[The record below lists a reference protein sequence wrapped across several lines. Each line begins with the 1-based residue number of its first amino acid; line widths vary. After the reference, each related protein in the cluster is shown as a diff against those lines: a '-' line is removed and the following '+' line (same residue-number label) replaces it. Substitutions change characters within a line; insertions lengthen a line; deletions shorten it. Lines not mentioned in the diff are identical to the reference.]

1 MSCFT
6 STHCYT
12 NLLRST
18 AAPTNEA
25 NSGCGANHDA
35 IRPHRRRAAGSNPAM
50 AMPGDVAAFYF
61 TTTVVPTGTRRD
73 LPRPRSASGNS
84 RTIPPHRPSPHRT
97 PSARA
102 VPHTHQLAR
111 WRCRSSRYHHLQNLQ
126 RTSRR
131 MTTPSSSPSSGRL
144 RASVDRSPA
153 ARTSRSCLVDWEAK
167 GCRRDDV
174 YKPACRRSGRRSH
187 GPGRSPGNAERRTRM
202 RATMRCGAGI
212 HGDVAWSALG
222 RAAR

>member
-12 NLLRST
+12 HLLRST

-131 MTTPSSSPSSGRL
+131 MTTPSSSPSSERL
-144 RASVDRSPA
+144 RASVDRSP
-153 ARTSRSCLVDWEAK
+153 TEAK
-167 GCRRDDV
+167 GCRNEDV

-187 GPGRSPGNAERRTRM
+187 GPGRSPGHAERRTRM
-202 RATMRCGAGI
+202 RAKMRCGAGI
-212 HGDVAWSALG
+212 HGDVAWFALG